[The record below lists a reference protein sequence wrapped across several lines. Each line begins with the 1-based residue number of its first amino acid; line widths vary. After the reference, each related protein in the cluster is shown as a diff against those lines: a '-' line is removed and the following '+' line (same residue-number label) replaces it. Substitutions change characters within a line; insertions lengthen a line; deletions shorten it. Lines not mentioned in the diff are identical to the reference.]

1 MFVSIAA
8 SVDKLFSSQ
17 VISSDAKL
25 FEGCQVRSIC
35 VWSLA
40 VGNKWQ
46 YISNKLSDIIADIAM
61 LYITIQL
68 KQGFI

>member
-8 SVDKLFSSQ
+8 SAEKLFSSQ
-17 VISSDAKL
+17 VISSDVKL

-40 VGNKWQ
+40 AGNKWQ
-46 YISNKLSDIIADIAM
+46 YISNKSFEIIVDIAI

-68 KQGFI
+68 K